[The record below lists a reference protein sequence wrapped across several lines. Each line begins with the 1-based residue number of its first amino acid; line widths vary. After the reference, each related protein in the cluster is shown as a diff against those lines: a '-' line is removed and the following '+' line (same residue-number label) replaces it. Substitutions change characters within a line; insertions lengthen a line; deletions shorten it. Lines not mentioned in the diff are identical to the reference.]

1 MLKVQEFLQK
11 GHSLEELKNQLGIKY
26 VEHNDGRVILN
37 YCQIETP
44 KTHPI
49 AIECRG
55 LVLDSKNNWKVVA
68 KAYDR
73 FFNLGEHK
81 DLTDSFD
88 WSEFECYTKEDGSIM
103 LLYYHNGTWKV
114 NTRGSFADTEC
125 NFSGKTWSDLFFELL
140 PNTPW
145 DMLLSRGYTYIFEM
159 WTPFNKVI
167 RQYDESCVILT
178 GIVEN
183 ETGHDVRGE
192 LVDVFANDHN
202 LKRPERYTFTSLVEI
217 ENFLKKQEEDDPT
230 FEGVIVRDRNKLR
243 LKIKS
248 KTYVALHQL
257 SGNGNIYNPK
267 NLVPF
272 ILAGETDEVLTY
284 FPEVKEQLN
293 KTKEKM
299 DAAFAELMDIFY
311 SARTIEEQKKFAI
324 YVTKTRK
331 TPFTGLLFTLKKKYG
346 KDATDEQLEAL
357 WRDNADHIVKALFK

>member
-1 MLKVQEFLQK
+1 MLKVQEFLRT
-11 GHSLEELKNQLGIKY
+11 HSPEELNKQLGIKF
-26 VEHNDGRVILN
+26 VEHEDGRVIFN
-37 YCQIETP
+37 YCQIESP

-49 AIECRG
+49 VIECRG
-55 LVLDSKNNWKVVA
+55 LVLDRNNDWAIVA
-68 KAYDR
+68 KSYDR

-88 WSEFECYTKEDGSIM
+88 WFDFECYTKEDGSIM
-103 LLYYHNGTWKV
+103 LLYFWKGEWHV

-125 NFSGKTWSDLFFELL
+125 NFSGKTWSELFFELL
-140 PNTPW
+140 GKNVDYLVET
-145 DMLLSRGYTYIFEM
+145 STYIFEM
-159 WTPFNKVI
+159 WTPFNKVV
-167 RQYDESCVILT
+167 RQYEKSCIILT
-178 GIVEN
+178 GMIDN
-183 ETGHDVRGE
+183 RTGKDFDGRQTDFVARCLGFTRPQRH
-192 LVDVFANDHN
+192 VFYN
-202 LKRPERYTFTSLVEI
+202 LSSI
-217 ENFLKKQEEDDPT
+217 EAFLKEQEEKDPT
-230 FEGVIVRDRNKLR
+230 FEGVIVRDSNGLR

-284 FPEVKEQLN
+284 FPEVEEQLN

-311 SARTIEEQKKFAI
+311 SARSIEEQKKFAI
-324 YVTKTRK
+324 YVTKTRS
-331 TPFTGLLFTLKKKYG
+331 TPFTGLLFTLKKLYG
-346 KDATDEQLEAL
+346 KEATDGQLEAL